1 MLKDRA
7 VLGKSGHPSLK
18 GNTNCET
25 TKEKAKGL
33 YTKFYL
39 FEAHM
44 GIGALTVEELISSME
59 VERESNV

>member
-1 MLKDRA
+1 MGQNIFYLFYFYQIKLGHKVLKDRA

-33 YTKFYL
+33 YTKFFL
-39 FEAHM
+39 M
-44 GIGALTVEELISSME
+44 
-59 VERESNV
+59 